1 MNTKK
6 STDLYFNAFLLLK
19 GKTIQR
25 YEVSDRNKVTCHYQI
40 SDEDWQKLRLEF
52 ASSEFSNIKMAIEK
66 IKDLAF

>member
-1 MNTKK
+1 MSSKK

-19 GKTIQR
+19 GYKIER
-25 YEVSDRNKVTCHYQI
+25 YDVNDKHKVTCYYKI
-40 SDEDWQKLRLEF
+40 SDEEWQKLRLEF

>member
-1 MNTKK
+1 MSSKK

-19 GKTIQR
+19 GYKIER
-25 YEVSDRNKVTCHYQI
+25 YDVNDKHKVTCYYKI

-52 ASSEFSNIKMAIEK
+52 ASSEISNIKMAIEK